1 MGLKRAPEGL
11 SKRPKIDQKTIKN
24 HTCFETPSWTP
35 KWFQNGPKNIEMLKT
50 QCIFTSQA
58 KFCLSAGPFFAT
70 PIEDSR
76 SHCQKPIMFSPSY
89 ARSYT
94 KNKVSVAKKTSKNYF
109 RKSYRKWFEKLFKTR
124 PLITHYSLLITS
136 RLIFVWYVLGI
147 RLVLAW

>member
-1 MGLKRAPEGL
+1 MLHNLLFTGYNVPQ
-11 SKRPKIDQKTIKN
+11 DQKKQ
-24 HTCFETPSWTP
+24 P
-35 KWFQNGPKNIEMLKT
+35 QNIEMLKT
-50 QCIFTSQA
+50 QWIFISQA

-94 KNKVSVAKKTSKNYF
+94 KNKVSEASKNTSKNHMENDLKNCSKF
-109 RKSYRKWFEKLFKTR
+109 DHSL
-124 PLITHYSLLITS
+124 LITHYSLLIIHYSLLITS
-136 RLIFVWYVLGI
+136 RLVFVWYVLGI